1 MRISGINMRYLY
13 LLLFLLTANFNS
25 FSQEKKAT
33 VKADSVTYYL
43 EVSNFHKSSFDY
55 DKSLLYAQ
63 KSKQYAAKYQLEKE
77 LADSYLAIGGVFN
90 ELGRHDEAI
99 ENYIRSITIYNN
111 LNPSSNSA
119 FCYYSLG
126 LSYLEKN
133 NLSLS
138 ENYFN
143 KAAAE
148 YTNIN
153 IPDAIDLINLQKGI
167 IQKNKGNIAG
177 AIKEFNIIINKNSTD
192 NIFDAKAEAYF
203 QLAEIEARD
212 DVESA
217 IKHLEKSYS
226 ISKTGSNTN
235 QKLRIIKRL
244 SELYDSIKSTNLSHF
259 YLKKFVRI
267 RDSLFIIRNKSA
279 GAPAYEK
286 YIATE
291 QLKTIDKI
299 NRENK
304 AQEKSVKFSKLI
316 SILSIALISILS
328 LLSLSLYKNNI
339 IRTKTNQLLKDKN
352 QELEIEKER
361 AEKASKARAEFLST
375 VSHELRTP
383 LNAINGITHIL
394 IEDNPK
400 SSQMSYLNSLKFS
413 GNYLLTFINDILEI
427 NRVESDVVEVES
439 IDFDLRELLDN
450 ILGSFTEIAN
460 KNKTVYHLEIDD
472 KIPPVVIGDPTKLSQ
487 IFINLINNAIKFTKN
502 GNVWLTATVKKEKA
516 NSVKIHFEV
525 RDTGIGIPKD
535 RLDTI
540 FDSFTQGSVE
550 INRKYGGT
558 GLGLAIVK
566 RLVHLLGGK
575 IRLDS
580 EENKGSRFHFDVSF
594 RVSEKKIE
602 KKTGPS
608 YDNKWLIGKK
618 ILLVEDNK
626 INQMITQKMLERK
639 EMSCYIIENGE
650 DAVEHMRENI
660 YDLVLMDVHLPGI
673 NGTIATEKIRKF
685 NQETPIVALT
695 AISLDEN
702 KEMLLSFGMND
713 VITKPF
719 DPEKFYE
726 IIATT
731 IHQRVN
737 SVQSDS

>member
-1 MRISGINMRYLY
+1 MRISSIDMRYLY
-13 LLLFLLTANFNS
+13 LLLFLAFAKFNC
-25 FSQEKKAT
+25 FSQEKNAT
-33 VKADSVTYYL
+33 VKVDSVSYYL
-43 EVSNFHKSSFDY
+43 EVSNFHKGSFDY
-55 DKSLLYAQ
+55 DKALLFARKAKQFATQNNLQ
-63 KSKQYAAKYQLEKE
+63 KEI
-77 LADSYLAIGGVFN
+77 ADSHLTIGN
-90 ELGRHDEAI
+90 IYHELDRQDEAI

-111 LNPSSNSA
+111 LKPSLNSA
-119 FCYYSLG
+119 FCYYSIG

-133 NLSLS
+133 NLNLADD
-138 ENYFN
+138 YFN

-148 YTNIN
+148 YKIIN
-153 IPDAIDLINLQKGI
+153 IPDAIDLIDLQKGI
-167 IQKNKGNIAG
+167 ILKHKGKIDEAAKQFRAITTKNTSG
-177 AIKEFNIIINKNSTD
+177 T
-192 NIFDAKAEAYF
+192 IFEAKAEAYF
-203 QLAEIEARD
+203 QLADIKTETNPKA
-212 DVESA
+212 A
-217 IKHLEKSYS
+217 IKDLEKAYE
-226 ISKTGSNTN
+226 ISKESSNTN
-235 QKLRIIKRL
+235 QTLRITRRL
-244 SELYDSIKSTNLSHF
+244 SDLYDSLKSTNQSHF
-259 YLKKFVRI
+259 YLKKFISI
-267 RDSLFIIRNKSA
+267 RDSLFNIRTRTT
-279 GAPAYEK
+279 GVPAYEK

-304 AQEKSVKFSKLI
+304 AQEKSIKFSKLI

-361 AEKASKARAEFLST
+361 AERASKARAEFLST

-400 SSQMSYLNSLKFS
+400 PSQMNYLNSLKFS

-439 IDFDLRELLDN
+439 IDFDLRDLLEN

-460 KNKTVYHLEIDD
+460 KNKTVYHLELDE
-472 KIPPVVIGDPTKLSQ
+472 KIPSTLIGDPTKLSQ

-502 GNVWLTATVKKEKA
+502 GHVWVSATVKKEKT

-535 RLDTI
+535 RIETI

-575 IRLDS
+575 IKLDS
-580 EENKGSRFHFDVSF
+580 EENKGSRFYFDISL
-594 RVSEKKIE
+594 RVSDKKIE
-602 KKTGPS
+602 KKTGPL
-608 YDNKWLIGKK
+608 YDESWLVGKN

-639 EMSCYIIENGE
+639 KMTCHIIENGE
-650 DAVEHMRENI
+650 DAVEHMRNHT

-673 NGTIATEKIRKF
+673 NGTIATEQIRKF
-685 NQETPIVALT
+685 DPETPIVALT

-702 KEMLLSFGMND
+702 KEMLLSFGMNE

-726 IIATT
+726 VIATT
-731 IHQRVN
+731 IHQKINTV
-737 SVQSDS
+737 

>member
-1 MRISGINMRYLY
+1 MKYFY
-13 LLLFLLTANFNS
+13 LLSFLLSTTFNS
-25 FSQEKKAT
+25 FSQEQNTT
-33 VKADSVTYYL
+33 VKVDSITYYL

-55 DKSLLYAQ
+55 DKAFVYAR
-63 KSKQYAAKYQLEKE
+63 KSRDYAKKHQLQRE
-77 LADSYLAIGGVFN
+77 LADSYLTLGGLYH
-90 ELGRHDEAI
+90 ELNRYDEAI
-99 ENYIRSITIYNN
+99 ENFIRSITIYNN
-111 LNPSSNSA
+111 LDPSSNSA
-119 FCYYSLG
+119 YCYFSLG

-133 NLSLS
+133 NLNLA

-143 KAAAE
+143 KASAE
-148 YTNIN
+148 YKSIN

-167 IQKNKGNIAG
+167 ILKNKGDIVG
-177 AIKEFNIIINKNSTD
+177 ATEQFNDIIDKSNTE
-192 NIFDAKAEAYF
+192 NIFDAKAEAYY
-203 QLAEIEARD
+203 QLADIEAKSNVD
-212 DVESA
+212 AA
-217 IKHLEKSYS
+217 IKNLDKAYAIS
-226 ISKTGSNTN
+226 ITGSNTS
-235 QKLRIIKRL
+235 QKLRIIRRL
-244 SELYDSIKSTNLSHF
+244 SELHDIKKSGNLSHY
-259 YLKKFVRI
+259 YLKKFVLI
-267 RDSLFIIRNKSA
+267 RDSLFNVRNNNA
-279 GAPAYEK
+279 GAPTYEK
-286 YIATE
+286 FIASE

-304 AQEKSVKFSKLI
+304 AQEKSIKFSKLI

-361 AEKASKARAEFLST
+361 AERASKARAEFLST

-400 SSQMSYLNSLKFS
+400 PTQMNYLNSLKFS

-427 NRVESDVVEVES
+427 NRVESDVVEVEN
-439 IDFDLRELLDN
+439 IDFDVRDLLEN

-460 KNKTVYHLEIDD
+460 KNKTVYHLEIDER
-472 KIPPVVIGDPTKLSQ
+472 IPSVLIGDPTKLSQ

-502 GNVWLTATVKKEKA
+502 GNVWVSATVKKEKT
-516 NSVKIHFEV
+516 NSVKILFEV

-535 RLDTI
+535 RLETI

-575 IRLDS
+575 IKLDS
-580 EENKGSRFHFDVSF
+580 EENKGTRFYFDLSF

-602 KKTGPS
+602 KKTGPA
-608 YDNKWLIGKK
+608 YDEEWLIGKK

-639 EMSCYIIENGE
+639 QMSCFIIENGE
-650 DAVEHMRENI
+650 DAVEHMRDNI

-673 NGTIATEKIRKF
+673 NGTTATEQIRKF

-702 KEMLLSFGMND
+702 KEMLLSFGMNE

-731 IHQRVN
+731 IHERINTV
-737 SVQSDS
+737 

>member
-1 MRISGINMRYLY
+1 MKYFYILSF
-13 LLLFLLTANFNS
+13 FLSVIFNS
-25 FSQEKKAT
+25 FSQEKNTT
-33 VKADSVTYYL
+33 VKVDSVTYYL

-55 DKSLLYAQ
+55 DKAFVYARKSL
-63 KSKQYAAKYQLEKE
+63 QYAKKYQLQRE
-77 LADSYLAIGGVFN
+77 LADSYLTLGGIYH
-90 ELGRHDEAI
+90 ELKRYDEAI
-99 ENYIRSITIYNN
+99 ENFIRSITIYNN
-111 LNPSSNSA
+111 LAPSSNSA
-119 FCYYSLG
+119 YCYFSLG

-133 NLSLS
+133 DLNLA

-143 KAAAE
+143 KASAE
-148 YTNIN
+148 YKTIN

-167 IQKNKGNIAG
+167 ILKNKGEVAA
-177 AIKEFNIIINKNSTD
+177 AIQQFNEIIDKTNVE

-203 QLAEIEARD
+203 QLADIEEKKNDLNA
-212 DVESA
+212 A
-217 IKHLEKSYS
+217 ILNLDKAYA
-226 ISKTGSNTN
+226 ISTEGSNTH
-235 QKLRIIKRL
+235 QKLRILRRL
-244 SELYDSIKSTNLSHF
+244 SELHDLKKSPKMSHF
-259 YLKKFVRI
+259 YLKKFVAI
-267 RDSLFIIRNKSA
+267 RDSLLIIRNNTA
-279 GAPAYEK
+279 GAPTYEK
-286 YIATE
+286 YIASE

-304 AQEKSVKFSKLI
+304 AQEKSIKFSKLI

-352 QELEIEKER
+352 QELEIEKEK
-361 AEKASKARAEFLST
+361 AERASKARAEFLST

-394 IEDNPK
+394 LEDNPK
-400 SSQMSYLNSLKFS
+400 ATQMNYLNSLKFS

-439 IDFDLRELLDN
+439 IDFDLRDLLEN

-460 KNKTVYHLEIDD
+460 KNKTVYHLEIDE
-472 KIPPVVIGDPTKLSQ
+472 KIPSVLIGDPTKLSQ
-487 IFINLINNAIKFTKN
+487 IFINLVNNAIKFTKN
-502 GNVWLTATVKKEKA
+502 GNVWVSASVKKEKT
-516 NSVKIHFEV
+516 NTVKILFEV

-535 RLDTI
+535 RLETI

-575 IRLDS
+575 IKLDS
-580 EENKGSRFHFDVSF
+580 EENKGTRFYFDISF
-594 RVSEKKIE
+594 RVSEKKLE
-602 KKTGPS
+602 KKTGPT
-608 YDNKWLIGKK
+608 YEEEWLIGKK

-639 EMSCYIIENGE
+639 QMSCVIIENGE
-650 DAVEHMRENI
+650 EAVEHMRDNT

-673 NGTIATEKIRKF
+673 NGTTATEQIRKF

-702 KEMLLSFGMND
+702 KEMLLSFGMNE

-726 IIATT
+726 IIAIT
-731 IHQRVN
+731 IHEKIN
-737 SVQSDS
+737 TE

>member
-1 MRISGINMRYLY
+1 MRISSIDMRYLY
-13 LLLFLLTANFNS
+13 LLLFLSFAKFNC
-25 FSQEKKAT
+25 FSQEKNAT
-33 VKADSVTYYL
+33 VKVDSVSYYL
-43 EVSNFHKSSFDY
+43 EVSNFHKGSFDY
-55 DKSLLYAQ
+55 DKAILYAR
-63 KSKQYAAKYQLEKE
+63 KAKQYATQNNLQKE
-77 LADSYLAIGGVFN
+77 IADSHLTIGN
-90 ELGRHDEAI
+90 IYHELDRQDEAI

-111 LNPSSNSA
+111 LKPSLNSA
-119 FCYYSLG
+119 FCYYSIG

-133 NLSLS
+133 NLNLAD
-138 ENYFN
+138 NYFN

-148 YTNIN
+148 YKTIN
-153 IPDAIDLINLQKGI
+153 IPDAIDLIELQKGI
-167 IQKNKGNIAG
+167 ILKHKGKTEEAAKQFR
-177 AIKEFNIIINKNSTD
+177 AITNKNTSGT
-192 NIFDAKAEAYF
+192 IFEAKAEAYF
-203 QLAEIEARD
+203 QLADIKTSKNPKA
-212 DVESA
+212 A
-217 IKHLEKSYS
+217 IKDLEKAYE
-226 ISKTGSNTN
+226 ISKESSNTN
-235 QKLRIIKRL
+235 QTLRITRRL
-244 SELYDSIKSTNLSHF
+244 SDLYDSLKSTNQSHY
-259 YLKKFVRI
+259 YLKKFISI
-267 RDSLFIIRNKSA
+267 RDSLFNIRTRTT
-279 GAPAYEK
+279 GVPAYEK

-304 AQEKSVKFSKLI
+304 AQEKSIKFSKLI

-361 AEKASKARAEFLST
+361 AERASKARAEFLST

-400 SSQMSYLNSLKFS
+400 PSQMNYLNSLKFS

-439 IDFDLRELLDN
+439 IDFDLRDLLEN

-460 KNKTVYHLEIDD
+460 KNKTVYHLELDE
-472 KIPPVVIGDPTKLSQ
+472 KIPSTLIGDPTKLSQ

-502 GNVWLTATVKKEKA
+502 GHVWVSATVKKEKT

-535 RLDTI
+535 RIETI

-575 IRLDS
+575 IKLDS
-580 EENKGSRFHFDVSF
+580 EENKGSRFYFDISL
-594 RVSEKKIE
+594 RVSDKKIE
-602 KKTGPS
+602 KKTGPL
-608 YDNKWLIGKK
+608 YDESWLVGKN

-639 EMSCYIIENGE
+639 KMTCHIIENGE
-650 DAVEHMRENI
+650 DAVEHMRDHT

-673 NGTIATEKIRKF
+673 NGTIATELIRKF
-685 NQETPIVALT
+685 DPETPIVALT

-702 KEMLLSFGMND
+702 KEMLLSFGMNE

-719 DPEKFYE
+719 NPEKFYE
-726 IIATT
+726 VIATT
-731 IHQRVN
+731 IHQKINTV
-737 SVQSDS
+737 

>member
-1 MRISGINMRYLY
+1 MRISSINMKYLY
-13 LLLFLLTANFNS
+13 ILFFLLFAKFNC
-25 FSQEKKAT
+25 FAQEKNAPISI
-33 VKADSVTYYL
+33 DSVSYYL

-55 DKSLLYAQ
+55 DKALLYAR
-63 KSKQYAAKYQLEKE
+63 KAKQYATEQKLQKE
-77 LADSYLAIGGVFN
+77 IADSHLAIGN
-90 ELGRHDEAI
+90 IYHELNRQDDAI

-111 LNPSSNSA
+111 LKPSLNSA

-133 NLSLS
+133 NLNLA

-143 KAAAE
+143 KAGAE
-148 YTNIN
+148 YRSIN
-153 IPDAIDLINLQKGI
+153 IPDAKDLIDLQKGI
-167 IQKNKGNIAG
+167 ILKNKGNVKG
-177 AIKEFNIIINKNSTD
+177 AIKQFKEIINKNTSES
-192 NIFDAKAEAYF
+192 IFEAKAEAYF
-203 QLAEIEARD
+203 QLAEIEA
-212 DVESA
+212 ETKPKLA
-217 IKHLEKSYS
+217 IIYLEKAYA
-226 ISKTGSNTN
+226 IAKEGSNTN
-235 QKLRIIKRL
+235 QKLRITRRL
-244 SELYDSIKSTNLSHF
+244 SDLYDSIKSTAQSHY
-259 YLKKFVRI
+259 YLKKFILI
-267 RDSLFIIRNKSA
+267 RDSLFNIRTRTTDV
-279 GAPAYEK
+279 PAYEK

-304 AQEKSVKFSKLI
+304 AQEKSIKFSKLI

-361 AEKASKARAEFLST
+361 AERASKARAEFLST

-400 SSQMSYLNSLKFS
+400 PSQMNYLNSLKFS

-427 NRVESDVVEVES
+427 NRVESDVVEVET
-439 IDFDLRELLDN
+439 IDFDLRDLLEN

-460 KNKTVYHLEIDD
+460 KNKTVYHLDLDE
-472 KIPPVVIGDPTKLSQ
+472 KIPSTLIGDPTKLSQ

-502 GNVWLTATVKKEKA
+502 GHVWVSATVKKEKT

-535 RLDTI
+535 RIETI

-575 IRLDS
+575 IKLDS
-580 EENKGSRFHFDVSF
+580 EENKGSRFYFDISL
-594 RVSEKKIE
+594 RVSDKKLE
-602 KKTGPS
+602 KKTGPQ
-608 YDNKWLIGKK
+608 YDESWLVGKN

-639 EMSCYIIENGE
+639 KMKCHIIENGE
-650 DAVEHMRENI
+650 EAVEHMRDHT

-673 NGTIATEKIRKF
+673 NGTIATEQIRKF
-685 NQETPIVALT
+685 DSETPIVALT

-702 KEMLLSFGMND
+702 KEMLLSFGMNE

-726 IIATT
+726 VIATT
-731 IHQRVN
+731 IHPKIN
-737 SVQSDS
+737 TL

>member
-1 MRISGINMRYLY
+1 MRISSINMKYLY
-13 LLLFLLTANFNS
+13 ILLFFSLATFNC
-25 FSQEKKAT
+25 FSQEKNAT
-33 VKADSVTYYL
+33 VTVDSTSYYL

-55 DKSLLYAQ
+55 DKALLYAR
-63 KSKQYAAKYQLEKE
+63 KAKQYAEKNKLQKE
-77 LADSYLAIGGVFN
+77 LADSHLSIGSVFH
-90 ELGRHDEAI
+90 ELDKQDEAI

-111 LNPSSNSA
+111 LNPSLNSA

-133 NLSLS
+133 NLSLA

-148 YTNIN
+148 YKIMN
-153 IPDAIDLINLQKGI
+153 IPDASDLIQLQKGI
-167 IQKNKGNIAG
+167 ILKNKGDITNA
-177 AIKEFNIIINKNSTD
+177 KKQFNDIINKKNTGS
-192 NIFDAKAEAYF
+192 IFEAKAEAYF
-203 QLAEIEARD
+203 QLAEL
-212 DVESA
+212 ESKQDPNTA
-217 IKHLEKSYS
+217 IKNLEKAYS
-226 ISKTGSNTN
+226 ISKGTTNTN
-235 QKLRIIKRL
+235 QKLRILRRL
-244 SELYDSIKSTNLSHF
+244 SDLYDTLKSTNLSHH
-259 YLKKFVRI
+259 YLKKFINI
-267 RDSLFIIRNKSA
+267 RDSLFNIRTKTTDV
-279 GAPAYEK
+279 PAYEK

-304 AQEKSVKFSKLI
+304 AQEKSIKFSKLI

-352 QELEIEKER
+352 QELEIEKEK
-361 AEKASKARAEFLST
+361 AERASKARAEFLST

-400 SSQMSYLNSLKFS
+400 PSQMNYLNSLKFS

-427 NRVESDVVEVES
+427 NRVESDVVEVEK
-439 IDFDLRELLDN
+439 IDFDLRDLLEN
-450 ILGSFTEIAN
+450 ILGSFAEIAN
-460 KNKTVYHLEIDD
+460 KNKTVYHLELDE
-472 KIPPVVIGDPTKLSQ
+472 KIPSTLIGDPTKLSQ

-502 GNVWLTATVKKEKA
+502 GNIWVSASVKKEKT

-535 RLDTI
+535 RLETI

-575 IRLDS
+575 IKLDS
-580 EENKGSRFHFDVSF
+580 EENKGSRFHFDLSF
-594 RVSEKKIE
+594 KASDKKIE
-602 KKTGPS
+602 KKTGPM
-608 YDNKWLIGKK
+608 YDDNWLIGKN

-639 EMSCYIIENGE
+639 KMTCHIIENGE
-650 DAVEHMRENI
+650 DAVEHMRDHT

-673 NGTIATEKIRKF
+673 NGTIATEQIRKF
-685 NQETPIVALT
+685 DPETPIVALT

-702 KEMLLSFGMND
+702 KDMLLSFGMNE

-726 IIATT
+726 VIATT
-731 IHQRVN
+731 IHQKINTV
-737 SVQSDS
+737 

>member
-1 MRISGINMRYLY
+1 MKHLY
-13 LLLFLLTANFNS
+13 VLLFLLSAKIS
-25 FSQEKKAT
+25 CFSQEKNET
-33 VKADSVTYYL
+33 VTVDSVSYYL

-55 DKSLLYAQ
+55 DKALTYAR
-63 KSKQYAAKYQLEKE
+63 KAKQYATKKKLQKE
-77 LADSYLAIGGVFN
+77 LADSHLSIGSIYG
-90 ELGRHDEAI
+90 ELDRQDEAI

-111 LNPSSNSA
+111 LTPSSNSA

-126 LSYLEKN
+126 QSYLKKN
-133 NLSLS
+133 NLNLA
-138 ENYFN
+138 ENYLN
-143 KAAAE
+143 KSMAE
-148 YTNIN
+148 YKTVN
-153 IPDAIDLINLQKGI
+153 IPEALDLIELQKGI
-167 IQKNKGNIAG
+167 VQKRKGNTEGALKKFRSIAT
-177 AIKEFNIIINKNSTD
+177 KNDIETLPET
-192 NIFDAKAEAYF
+192 KAEAYF
-203 QLAEIEARD
+203 ELAEIEAEKD
-212 DVESA
+212 PQSA
-217 IKHLEKSYS
+217 IANLEKAYTIS
-226 ISKTGSNTN
+226 IEGYNTN
-235 QKLRIIKRL
+235 QKLRILRRL
-244 SELYDSIKSTNLSHF
+244 SEMFETTKNISKSHF
-259 YLKKFVRI
+259 YLKKFIVI
-267 RDSLFIIRNKSA
+267 RDSIFNIRTKTANV
-279 GAPAYEK
+279 PAYER

-291 QLKTIDKI
+291 QLKTIDKT

-304 AQEKSVKFSKLI
+304 AQEKSIKFSKLI

-352 QELEIEKER
+352 QELETEKER

-400 SSQMSYLNSLKFS
+400 PSQMNYLNSLKFS

-439 IDFDLRELLDN
+439 IDFDLRDLLEN
-450 ILGSFTEIAN
+450 IVGSFSEIAN
-460 KNKTVYHLEIDD
+460 KNKTVYHLEIDE
-472 KIPPVVIGDPTKLSQ
+472 KIPSTLIGDPTKLSQ
-487 IFINLINNAIKFTKN
+487 ILINLINNAIKFTTN
-502 GNVWLTATVKKEKA
+502 GNVWVSAVVKKEKA
-516 NSVKIHFEV
+516 NSVRIHFEV
-525 RDTGIGIPKD
+525 RDTGIGIPKE
-535 RLDTI
+535 RIDTI

-566 RLVHLLGGK
+566 RLVTLLGGK
-575 IRLDS
+575 IKLDS
-580 EENKGSRFHFDVSF
+580 EEGKGSRFHFEIAL
-594 RVSEKKIE
+594 RISEKKID
-602 KKTGPS
+602 KKIAPV
-608 YDNKWLIGKK
+608 YDNKWLEDKK

-639 EMSCYIIENGE
+639 KMHCHIIENGE
-650 DAVEHMRENI
+650 DAVEHMRQNT

-673 NGTIATEKIRKF
+673 NGTIATELIRKF
-685 NQETPIVALT
+685 NQDTPIVALT

-726 IIATT
+726 VIATT
-731 IHQRVN
+731 IHQN
-737 SVQSDS
+737 INTE